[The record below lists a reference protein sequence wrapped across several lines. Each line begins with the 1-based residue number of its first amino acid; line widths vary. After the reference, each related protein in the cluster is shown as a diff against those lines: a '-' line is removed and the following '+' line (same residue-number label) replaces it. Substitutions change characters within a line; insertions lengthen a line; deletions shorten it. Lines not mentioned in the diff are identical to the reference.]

1 MRQVLI
7 CMLLVPAS
15 VCADSAQIQNIL
27 TLDQAIANVLQHNPS
42 LRASGYES
50 EAAAARIRMER
61 ISPAFKAAL
70 DLENFGG
77 SGIRSGTG
85 AMESTLSLSKVLELG
100 NKAELRG
107 NVAQQKALLLRNE
120 QDAQRLDLLAET
132 TRRYIH
138 VVTDQERLNIAKE
151 SLVIAE
157 RTQKMVKRRVDAGK
171 SATAELHKVKINV
184 ARKTLEL
191 EHAEHELASS
201 RVKLAI
207 MWGTTQPAFSNAI
220 ANLFNIEP
228 ADSFDQLASLLQRN
242 PDLVRFATEE
252 RLSYS
257 RLQLSGSSRKPDI
270 EVIGGLRHF
279 NFTDDTGL
287 VFSLKIP
294 LGTSSR
300 AAPGLEE
307 AELIRQRQPHLLEQ
321 RKLELY
327 ATLFEVYQE
336 IGHAVDAVTTLRKTI
351 IPQATSVLKDYEKGY
366 AAGRYS
372 FLELNEAQNSLIE
385 SRLEAIMAAA
395 DYHRYQIE
403 LDRLTGAGLNNESSS
418 GANQ

>member
-1 MRQVLI
+1 
-7 CMLLVPAS
+7 
-15 VCADSAQIQNIL
+15 
-27 TLDQAIANVLQHNPS
+27 
-42 LRASGYES
+42 
-50 EAAAARIRMER
+50 
-61 ISPAFKAAL
+61 
-70 DLENFGG
+70 
-77 SGIRSGTG
+77 
-85 AMESTLSLSKVLELG
+85 
-100 NKAELRG
+100 
-107 NVAQQKALLLRNE
+107 
-120 QDAQRLDLLAET
+120 
-132 TRRYIH
+132 
-138 VVTDQERLNIAKE
+138 
-151 SLVIAE
+151 
-157 RTQKMVKRRVDAGK
+157 
-171 SATAELHKVKINV
+171 
-184 ARKTLEL
+184 
-191 EHAEHELASS
+191 
-201 RVKLAI
+201 
-207 MWGTTQPAFSNAI
+207 
-220 ANLFNIEP
+220 
-228 ADSFDQLASLLQRN
+228 
-242 PDLVRFATEE
+242 
-252 RLSYS
+252 
-257 RLQLSGSSRKPDI
+257 LQLSGSSRKPDI

-403 LDRLTGAGLNNESSS
+403 LDRLTGAGLNNGSSS